1 MSRGFFMEQTL
12 LRKCSERKLP
22 QFFISRIQKLKW
34 RSLSLVSN
42 SERPLIEVQAV
53 SRIYSLG
60 AVPVAALQG
69 VSFTVAKGEF
79 VAIVGKSGSGKS
91 TLLNLIGGMD
101 RPTSGEIIVAGRTI
115 SQMSRD
121 ELAHYRR
128 NMVGM
133 IFQAFNLIPSMSA
146 WENVAMPML
155 FAGKAQS
162 ERQARA
168 KELLARVGLAHRYNH
183 RPVELSGG
191 EQQRV
196 AIARALVNDPYFLL
210 ADEPTGNLD
219 SRTSDEI
226 VHLLHHIHQQGKTVL
241 MITHDHILAEQ
252 LSTRIITLK
261 DGEIICDEAHKPAL
275 TNLQS

>member
-1 MSRGFFMEQTL
+1 MGFFVEQTA
-12 LRKCSERKLP
+12 LRKCSSESYHDFCIPTRETLNHFEARLP
-22 QFFISRIQKLKW
+22 
-34 RSLSLVSN
+34 VSS
-42 SERPLIEVQAV
+42 SEAPLIEVQSV
-53 SRIYSLG
+53 SRIYNLN
-60 AVPVAALQG
+60 ALPVTALRS

-101 RPTSGEIIVAGRTI
+101 RPTSGEIIVAGKVI

-121 ELAHYRR
+121 ELARYRR
-128 NMVGM
+128 NAVGM
-133 IFQAFNLIPSMSA
+133 IFQAFNLISSMSA

-155 FAGKAQS
+155 FAGKTAS
-162 ERQARA
+162 ERQVRA
-168 KELLARVGLAHRYNH
+168 KELLARVGLAHRYAH

-196 AIARALVNDPYFLL
+196 AIARALVNEPYFLL

-219 SRTSDEI
+219 SRTSEDI
-226 VHLLHHIHQQGKTVL
+226 IRLLQDIHAQGKTVL
-241 MITHDHILAEQ
+241 MITHDLALAER

-261 DGEIICDEAHKPAL
+261 DGEVISDDLHKPAS
-275 TNLQS
+275 TNFEQ

>member
-1 MSRGFFMEQTL
+1 V
-12 LRKCSERKLP
+12 P
-22 QFFISRIQKLKW
+22 
-34 RSLSLVSN
+34 N
-42 SERPLIEVQAV
+42 SEKPLIAVEAV
-53 SRIYSLG
+53 SRIYNLNML
-60 AVPVAALQG
+60 PVVALKN
-69 VSFTVAKGEF
+69 VSFSVMEGEF

-101 RPTSGEIIVAGRTI
+101 RPTSGEIIVAGKVI

-128 NMVGM
+128 NVVGM
-133 IFQAFNLIPSMSA
+133 IFQAFHLIPSMSA

-155 FAGKAQS
+155 FAGRSES

-226 VHLLHHIHQQGKTVL
+226 VHLLHHIHKQGKTVL
-241 MITHDHILAEQ
+241 MITHDQMLAEQ

-261 DGEIICDEAHKPAL
+261 DGEIVSDETHKPAL